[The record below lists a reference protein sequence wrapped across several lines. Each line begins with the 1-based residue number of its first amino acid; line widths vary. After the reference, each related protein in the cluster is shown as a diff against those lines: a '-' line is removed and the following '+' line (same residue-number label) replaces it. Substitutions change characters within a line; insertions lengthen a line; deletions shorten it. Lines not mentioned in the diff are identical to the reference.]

1 MNGCMT
7 PCCCCFASD
16 AGSCRLTLL
25 AGPVAQVVVAPEFTG
40 TAAAVIPL
48 ITVAALLAG
57 LKAYCVDIGFQ
68 LHGDTRLQA
77 WVMLS
82 AAGLNVL
89 LNIVLIPRVGLMGA
103 VWSTVAVYA
112 VALLL
117 SVMLVRRSFR
127 LPALRPV
134 LLRPVLATA
143 GMVLLLIVLPQP
155 AGITDLLLVIG
166 VAALAY
172 ALLLGL
178 QFPTLVRRLLRM

>member
-1 MNGCMT
+1 
-7 PCCCCFASD
+7 
-16 AGSCRLTLL
+16 
-25 AGPVAQVVVAPEFTG
+25 
-40 TAAAVIPL
+40 
-48 ITVAALLAG
+48 
-57 LKAYCVDIGFQ
+57 
-68 LHGDTRLQA
+68 
-77 WVMLS
+77 
-82 AAGLNVL
+82 
-89 LNIVLIPRVGLMGA
+89 MGA

-112 VALLL
+112 VALVL

-178 QFPTLVRRLLRM
+178 QLPTLVRSLLRMCRTYRQLLSDDSDCDYV